1 MVAAGK
7 TPGLHTGKLRRGVD
21 DDTSIFI
28 TLSEE
33 TPELGA
39 GILDTG

>member
-1 MVAAGK
+1 MATAEK
-7 TPGLHTGKLRRGVD
+7 TQGLHTGKLRRGVD

-39 GILDTG
+39 GVLDAG